1 MSKNDILDS
10 LLVKGKRIYNSTTKD
25 YHLYNESFNEDKLVF
40 DKRTLIFD
48 SFRNETDLVKTTKK
62 YPENDIQEIEFE
74 LDLLVIKVS
83 DLKKIL
89 ENE

>member
-48 SFRNETDLVKTTKK
+48 SFRNEIDLVKT
-62 YPENDIQEIEFE
+62 NRI
-74 LDLLVIKVS
+74 
-83 DLKKIL
+83 
-89 ENE
+89 

>member
-25 YHLYNESFNEDKLVF
+25 YHLYNESFNEDKLTF

-48 SFRNETDLVKTTKK
+48 SFRNETDLVKVTKNILK
-62 YPENDIQEIEFE
+62 RTVQKIT
-74 LDLLVIKVS
+74 LLGA
-83 DLKKIL
+83 
-89 ENE
+89 